1 MNEKKLISFHAS
13 VVKDINEQ
21 LVLKLIQEHGIISSS
36 DLVKITGMRPS
47 TIFNILKELSAKSFV
62 TFYGKGESTKKGGK
76 KPYVWTLNKDAA
88 YVIGLDIEVGEITS
102 VVLDFSGGIIA
113 KKIVKFDTGRT
124 VDELAENIIKVVND
138 IISLNNIDTDRIL
151 GIGVAFAGIV
161 DYQKGIVIMSSVLPQ
176 MNFPLL
182 EKLND
187 LPFHILIE
195 NNANAAAV
203 GLKWNGNDKSKTNYL
218 TILVEIDKNVSGLG
232 IGIVINDELYRGASY
247 SAGELYPH
255 MPTLK
260 EILSSI
266 RSRFVESDILVNYS
280 SSIEAVDIDLLL
292 DAARKGDK
300 IARLVF
306 SMIGNIV
313 GQTVAPAVAL
323 FNPDTLTITGVVAE
337 LEDVLIEAVRKE
349 IEMRVISITC
359 NSLNIIADKYHHYSV
374 AVGAASLILEDFFG
388 LPISRLQK
396 SNHFLPPV
404 EPTIS

>member
-1 MNEKKLISFHAS
+1 MDEKNLLSFHAR

-21 LVLKLIQEHGIISSS
+21 LVLKLIQEHEIISSS

-62 TFYGKGESTKKGGK
+62 SFYGKGESTKKGGK
-76 KPYVWTLNKDAA
+76 KPYIWTLNKDAA

-113 KKIVKFDTGRT
+113 KKNIKFDIGRT
-124 VDELAENIIKVVND
+124 VEELAENIIKVVND
-138 IISLNNIDTDRIL
+138 TIALNNIDRDRIL
-151 GIGVAFAGIV
+151 GVGIAFAGIV
-161 DYQKGIVIMSSVLPQ
+161 DYQNGIVIMSSVLPE

-182 EKLND
+182 EKLSG
-187 LPFHILIE
+187 LPFHVLIE
-195 NNANAAAV
+195 NNANAAAL
-203 GLKWNGNDKSKTNYL
+203 GLKWNGNDKTKTNYL
-218 TILVEIDKNVSGLG
+218 TILVEIDQNVSGLG

-255 MPTLK
+255 LPTLK

-280 SSIEAVDIDLLL
+280 SSLESIDVEFLLET
-292 DAARKGDK
+292 AKKGDK
-300 IARLVF
+300 IARLAF

-313 GQTVAPAVAL
+313 GQTIAPAVAL
-323 FNPDTLTITGVVAE
+323 LNPDTLIITGVVSE
-337 LEDVLIEAVRKE
+337 LEDVLIDAVRKE
-349 IEMRVISITC
+349 IEMRVISITS

-396 SNHFLPPV
+396 SNHFLPP
-404 EPTIS
+404 I

>member
-1 MNEKKLISFHAS
+1 MNHKKLISFHAS

-21 LVLKLIQEHGIISSS
+21 LVLKLIQEHEIISSS

-47 TIFNILKELSAKSFV
+47 TIFNILKELSVKSFIS
-62 TFYGKGESTKKGGK
+62 FYGKGDSTKKGGK
-76 KPYVWTLNKDAA
+76 KPYIWTLNKDAA

-113 KKIVKFDTGRT
+113 KKNVKFYTGWNIN
-124 VDELAENIIKVVND
+124 DLAENIIKVVND
-138 IISLNNIDTDRIL
+138 IIAINNLDPDRIL
-151 GIGVAFAGIV
+151 GIGIAFAGIV
-161 DYQKGIVIMSSVLPQ
+161 DYHNGVVIMSSVLPQ

-203 GLKWNGNDKSKTNYL
+203 GLKWNGNDKAKSNYL

-255 MPTLK
+255 MPTLM

-266 RSRFVESDILVNYS
+266 RSRFVESEILINYS
-280 SSIEAVDIDLLL
+280 SSLESIDIEFLL

-300 IARLVF
+300 IAKLIF

-323 FNPDTLTITGVVAE
+323 FNPDTLIITGVVSE
-337 LEDVLIEAVRKE
+337 LEDVLIDSVKKE
-349 IEMRVISITC
+349 IEMRVISITS
-359 NSLNIIADKYHHYSV
+359 NSLSIIVDKYHLYSV
-374 AVGAASLILEDFFG
+374 AIGAASLILEDFFRV
-388 LPISRLQK
+388 PISRLQK
-396 SNHFLPPV
+396 NNHFLPPV
-404 EPTIS
+404 EPSV